1 MNELQKLDRAIH
13 SNDSNRLDALL
24 SLRGIACFLV
34 IIYHLGFPRNSVV
47 YKGYDLSWI
56 LFSDGKVA
64 VWIFFCL
71 SGYLMGKGFFTKR
84 YTADVAG
91 VRKFWRNRILR
102 IFPLYYFSTLILTI
116 LVYPE
121 VLQIEQW
128 GYLLRTLTFTYHFLL
143 PGVNGVLWSLSTEL
157 QFYICVPFIYNFFKP
172 HLSSKKNIISSFVS
186 VLFVLFLARLIVWIS
201 FHESIR
207 ENIVYSIKYWY
218 IPLPMN
224 LDLFICGFLVNAWIN
239 SNKQYQYNSGI
250 IINAYK
256 RFNFLKF
263 HKLIAVLL
271 VVGLYLFTAHHN
283 YYQELA
289 GLLAPTAGVRTS
301 TTFFILQPLTAL
313 VTSYFIFAFEYDT
326 YHEFGK
332 NQKLSFDSLL
342 KNPVRFL
349 EVLGTLSYGLYIWHQ
364 VIIKKITPIFTSPI
378 PVEAFYSRFIATMI
392 LSILLSSVTY
402 YLVELPATKWKKDR

>member
-1 MNELQKLDRAIH
+1 MNELEKSDRAIH
-13 SNDSNRLDALL
+13 SNDTNRLDALL
-24 SLRGIACFLV
+24 SLRGIASFMV
-34 IIYHLGFPRNSVV
+34 ILYHVHFPRSAVI
-47 YKGYDLSWI
+47 YKGYDFSWI

-207 ENIVYSIKYWY
+207 
-218 IPLPMN
+218 
-224 LDLFICGFLVNAWIN
+224 
-239 SNKQYQYNSGI
+239 
-250 IINAYK
+250 
-256 RFNFLKF
+256 
-263 HKLIAVLL
+263 
-271 VVGLYLFTAHHN
+271 
-283 YYQELA
+283 
-289 GLLAPTAGVRTS
+289 
-301 TTFFILQPLTAL
+301 
-313 VTSYFIFAFEYDT
+313 
-326 YHEFGK
+326 
-332 NQKLSFDSLL
+332 
-342 KNPVRFL
+342 
-349 EVLGTLSYGLYIWHQ
+349 
-364 VIIKKITPIFTSPI
+364 
-378 PVEAFYSRFIATMI
+378 
-392 LSILLSSVTY
+392 
-402 YLVELPATKWKKDR
+402 